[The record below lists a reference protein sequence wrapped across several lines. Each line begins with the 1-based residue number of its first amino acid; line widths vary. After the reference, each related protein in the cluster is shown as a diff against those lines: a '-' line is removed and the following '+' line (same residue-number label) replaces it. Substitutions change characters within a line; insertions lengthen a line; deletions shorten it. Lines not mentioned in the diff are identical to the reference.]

1 MNITYSLKCWKNH
14 KFLVEPHVLNKDL
27 IGHKIELC
35 LVSVNE
41 LKHKNSPTCI
51 DRKILFWMNLQK
63 SSHIK
68 FRAFDQQS
76 FPVVCH
82 LKPLKFDQACNHRYS
97 ADPASSVKCQ
107 CKRTLLRQQRTLWS
121 LGSDTAQLAIKLS
134 VAEMVVPI
142 DLKVHEGATHTIQGS
157 RFLVQD
163 NSFIALLIDSP
174 SGFQVIPFSWLSAEG
189 KPSPLTRVLGLARK
203 VRYISFNAVT
213 SWSISFM
220 SMVLKRSSG
229 LLCMSNSC
237 STSRRHQDIGFTL
250 RDIWTS

>member
-1 MNITYSLKCWKNH
+1 
-14 KFLVEPHVLNKDL
+14 
-27 IGHKIELC
+27 
-35 LVSVNE
+35 
-41 LKHKNSPTCI
+41 
-51 DRKILFWMNLQK
+51 MNLQK

-134 VAEMVVPI
+134 VAEMVVPV
-142 DLKVHEGATHTIQGS
+142 DWKVHEGATHTIQGS
-157 RFLVQD
+157 RFPVQD
-163 NSFIALLIDSP
+163 KSLIALLTDSP
-174 SGFQVIPFSWLSAEG
+174 LGSLVILSSLQSPEG
-189 KPSPLTRVLGLARK
+189 MPSPLTRVLGLVKK
-203 VRYISFNAVT
+203 VRYISFYAVT
-213 SWSISFM
+213 PWSISFM

-237 STSRRHQDIGFTL
+237 STSRRHQDISFTL